1 MRFFVALLLTYY
13 LNLLKILALERAS
26 RAWNQLIEKNDVR
39 KSADEYN
46 ATR

>member
-1 MRFFVALLLTYY
+1 MRLVIALLPTYY
-13 LNLLKILALERAS
+13 FNLHKILALERAA